1 MTRLAGRVSASR
13 KAWRTRKAMAAAR
26 TPIAVVELR
35 QADGVVGWWVQPGAL
50 PLAGPYGTLT
60 ECVAMADRNGWR
72 LVYLA
77 QP

>member
-1 MTRLAGRVSASR
+1 MRVLAAAWT
-13 KAWRTRKAMAAAR
+13 AWRTRRQMTDR

-35 QADGVVGWWVQPGAL
+35 LEDGVVGWWVQPGAL
-50 PLAGPYGTLT
+50 PLVGPYGTLT